1 MLDTIREFLLEHEF
15 YFSNIVV
22 FFIVLAS
29 AAGFSF
35 LSLFGI
41 QKWIASKGLLPKDFK
56 FKRYFRA
63 SVQFL
68 YFSIFLHIASP
79 FIEFSEKPTR
89 TFLHV
94 IEILTILSATY
105 FIIRVAD
112 FIQKVIF
119 YRLEISEEIGGTI
132 KHRKMRT
139 QFQFMFKMGVAFIS
153 FLGLAAILMSFEGAR
168 KIGTSLIA
176 SAGLASVVIGLAA
189 QKSLGNLIAGFQ
201 IAFTQPLRLDDIVM
215 VENEW
220 GQVEEISL
228 SYVVVKLWDLR
239 RIVLPITYFIEKPF
253 QNWSRHSTR
262 LLGPVQFSLDYRV
275 NIQDLREHAEKIL
288 LQTELWDR
296 RVCTVQVIGSND
308 KAIEVRIAVSSD
320 NAQNLFDLQCYM
332 REKMLSYIQT
342 NEQYLPRTRS
352 QPVT

>member
-1 MLDTIREFLLEHEF
+1 MLDTFREFLLEHEF

-22 FFIVLAS
+22 FFIVLACS
-29 AAGFSF
+29 AGFSYV
-35 LSLFGI
+35 SLYLF
-41 QKWIASKGLLPKDFK
+41 QKWLAAKQLLPKDFK

-79 FIEFSEKPTR
+79 FIEFSEKSTK
-89 TFLHV
+89 TFLHI

-105 FIIRVAD
+105 FVIRAAD
-112 FIQKVIF
+112 FTQRMIF
-119 YRLEISEEIGGTI
+119 YRLEISEENGTI

-139 QFQFMFKMGVAFIS
+139 QFQFMFKMGVTFIS

-189 QKSLGNLIAGFQ
+189 QKSLGNIIAGFQ

-253 QNWSRHSTR
+253 QNWSRHSTK
-262 LLGPVQFSLDYRV
+262 LLGPVNFSLDYRV
-275 NIQDLREHAEKIL
+275 NIQEVRDHAEKIL
-288 LQTELWDR
+288 LETELWDR
-296 RVCTVQVIGSND
+296 RVCTVQVVGSND
-308 KAIEVRIAVSSD
+308 RVIDVRIAVSSD
-320 NAQNLFDLQCYM
+320 NAQHLFELQCFM
-332 REKMLSYIQT
+332 REKMLSFIQSK
-342 NEQYLPRTRS
+342 EQYLPRTRS